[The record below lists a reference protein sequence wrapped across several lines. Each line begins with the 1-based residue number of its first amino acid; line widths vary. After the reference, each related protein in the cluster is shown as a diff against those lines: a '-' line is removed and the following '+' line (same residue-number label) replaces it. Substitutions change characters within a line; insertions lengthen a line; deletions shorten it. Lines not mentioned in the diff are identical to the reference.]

1 MSYNLGTGE
10 GLGIGAP
17 KNNIIVLKL
26 QNPFLAGH
34 HQVRQSVALE
44 SPHSALK
51 GNGSISS
58 QKGPQND
65 VLCSASKRVSN
76 RAWPAVRS

>member
-26 QNPFLAGH
+26 LNRFLAEH
-34 HQVRQSVALE
+34 HQVRQSRVLG
-44 SPHSALK
+44 SPHSAVK
-51 GNGSISS
+51 GSGSISS
-58 QKGPQND
+58 QKGPQKD
-65 VLCSASKRVSN
+65 VLCSASKRVSKK
-76 RAWPAVRS
+76 A